1 MEFHRMQGLRNTA
14 PLIAGMIAAW
24 LCSNASAA
32 PASDSTRYA
41 TASLEFQ
48 RLVAQATRDSDMPR
62 VKDPKAA
69 EIIATLSDIRLLSSN
84 RYQMKD
90 MGGLMDL
97 CDQSNKAVM
106 SYVMF
111 DVKSVI
117 SPQSDPQQTAAR
129 LAPLM
134 EKNVRTFQ
142 NELGELQP
150 FLFRCLA
157 KEIPLLT
164 EFARSLKPEDFTEV
178 RRSGLKGVRNGM
190 FNVYYGALKASGD
203 RAYSESYRT
212 KVLRTL
218 AELTPQYASILR
230 PEARKQLAELAASSK
245 ANVSPSLR
253 DDLQGIV
260 AGMSDPRCEDLCAL

>member
-1 MEFHRMQGLRNTA
+1 
-14 PLIAGMIAAW
+14 LI
-24 LCSNASAA
+24 L
-32 PASDSTRYA
+32 PH
-41 TASLEFQ
+41 
-48 RLVAQATRDSDMPR
+48 R

-69 EIIATLSDIRLLSSN
+69 EIIATLSDIRFLSSN

-117 SPQSDPQQTAAR
+117 NPQSDPQQMAAR

-164 EFARSLKPEDFTEV
+164 EFA
-178 RRSGLKGVRNGM
+178 
-190 FNVYYGALKASGD
+190 
-203 RAYSESYRT
+203 
-212 KVLRTL
+212 
-218 AELTPQYASILR
+218 QASILR

-245 ANVSPSLR
+245 VNASPLLR
-253 DDLQGIV
+253 DNLQGIV
-260 AGMSDPRCEDLCAL
+260 TGMSDPRCEGLCAL